1 MLARRANKEF
11 IAVAPLDG
19 GHDRTVFDCGVPA
32 LNLYLRNYGLQN
44 QKKGMVRN
52 YVTTRA
58 TRKVVVAYYSLVY
71 AVIDQ
76 KRLPAK
82 LVKGLGKCDIPVML
96 LARLAVDQRE
106 QGKGLGKALLKDAIL
121 RTLQAA
127 EIAGLKLLLVHAK
140 DEAAADFYRKHG
152 FEPVVD
158 DPLKLFLPV
167 ALSSG

>member
-1 MLARRANKEF
+1 MAEAAF
-11 IAVAPLDG
+11 TAVAPLDG
-19 GHDRTVFDCGVPA
+19 GHDRSPFDCGVPA
-32 LNLYLRNYGLQN
+32 LNLYLRNYALQN
-44 QKKGMVRN
+44 QKKGIVRN

-58 TRKVVVAYYSLVY
+58 ESVVIVAYYSLVY
-71 AVIDQ
+71 AALDQ

-82 LVKGLGKCDIPVML
+82 VVKGLGKYDIPVML
-96 LARLAVDQRE
+96 LARLAVDHRE

-127 EIAGLKLLLVHAK
+127 DIAGLKLLLVHAK

-152 FEPVVD
+152 FELVLD

-167 ALSSG
+167 PLSSA